1 MVTIWHQSTLF
12 NTSLTFFCAISIT
25 LAALKIKIMR
35 ASFFIAVGA
44 LFTLFSCGK
53 QELVNPRKV
62 SSIVES
68 VYASGTIIPKNEH
81 AMFSLVNGIVLKKYV
96 KDGDVVKKG
105 QILYEISSDAP
116 SARMNSMLAAYE
128 KSAVDAGNNSS
139 ILNDLHSALENAQSK
154 FSLDSAL
161 YFKYKKLILV
171 DAVSQ
176 LQLDQAQVQ
185 YGISANAVKSA
196 KEKYNSAKRDLKVSL
211 SSAQSQLASAE
222 NDLNNFII
230 RSDIDGVIFKAYKE
244 IGETVRMNEN
254 LVLLG
259 DEKARIIKMQVDQMD
274 IEKVKIGQKV
284 LFKTDVSGNKIS
296 EATISR
302 IYPLMNESDQTFR
315 IDAEFPD
322 SLSMQYVH
330 ITVESNIMIQEK
342 KNTVVIPRK
351 LLMKGDSV
359 NINNNG
365 NATIV
370 AVKTGILTLD
380 DAEIISGLDV
390 NAELIIPTEK

>member
-1 MVTIWHQSTLF
+1 
-12 NTSLTFFCAISIT
+12 
-25 LAALKIKIMR
+25 MR

-53 QELVNPRKV
+53 QEVVNPRKV

-116 SARMNSMLAAYE
+116 SARMNSMRAAYE

-161 YFKYKKLILV
+161 YFKYKKLILA

-244 IGETVRMNEN
+244 VGETVRMNEN

-296 EATISR
+296 EAIISR

-315 IDAEFPD
+315 IDAQFPD

-342 KNTVVIPRK
+342 KNTMVIPRK

-359 NINNNG
+359 NINENG
-365 NATIV
+365 NATII

-380 DAEIISGLDV
+380 DAEIISGLDE
-390 NAELIIPTEK
+390 NAELIVPTEK

>member
-1 MVTIWHQSTLF
+1 
-12 NTSLTFFCAISIT
+12 
-25 LAALKIKIMR
+25 MR
-35 ASFFIAVGA
+35 ASFFIAVSA

-53 QELVNPRKV
+53 QEVVNPRKV

-68 VYASGTIIPKNEH
+68 VYASGTIVPKNEH
-81 AMFSLVNGIVLKKYV
+81 AMFSLVNGVVLKKYV

-116 SARMNSMLAAYE
+116 SARMNSMRAAYE
-128 KSAVDAGNNSS
+128 KSVVDAGNNSS

-161 YFKYKKLILV
+161 YFKYKKLILA

-322 SLSMQYVH
+322 SLSMQFVH

-342 KNTVVIPRK
+342 KNTLVIPRK

-359 NINNNG
+359 NIKNNG
-365 NATIV
+365 NATIIP
-370 AVKTGILTLD
+370 VKTGILTLD
-380 DAEIISGLDV
+380 DAEIVSGLDE
-390 NAELIIPTEK
+390 NAELIVPTEK